1 VAVII
6 FHIGMPKAGSTSL
19 QLWLAERREMLR
31 ARNISCMRI
40 AQYYDDDPITLEP
53 ITPADV
59 TSKFVANED
68 EYRSDAVRRLCDALD
83 AYAPRD
89 EVVVLSS
96 ESYEVLFSM
105 TGRREVL
112 PHFDALARAHEV
124 RIAYYVRPQHTWL
137 ESAWLQWGF
146 RRSEVTPAA
155 WVLSNRKRL
164 NYFRTLQAAR
174 ETAPNLAFEVRPFRA
189 DLLDGGSIVTD
200 FARHFLGV
208 HDVPPATDGELHAN
222 RSIPLEVALL
232 LRAAPPG
239 TFWSDLSDN
248 TQLYALK
255 DLVLGWDLPV
265 SPALERARLVLQRHA
280 RRAYE
285 FGNRKLI
292 AEMGWETEFFVPPVD
307 PAVAGDDSGDDLELD
322 ELDALWQSTASP
334 VERRIAVRALRTLLD
349 GRSGTGAGTVT
360 PAAAPTPA
368 QVPQHADETRRGGR
382 PAPRVVRALR
392 RRAQDLARAGRE
404 RARGARLTLAP
415 PKSVEESS
423 VARLRFT
430 NRRASGP
437 FEAFA
442 AVRAPGE
449 RAPQVHRVPWRH
461 SKPSLDVGRGETA
474 LLQVAIARATAAGA
488 TFELFAL
495 GPNGRPSR
503 VPLPAD
509 AAVAVVVRRRD
520 GGRVVAEHFGVL
532 DLRSRAGETA
542 LVLRAIGA
550 DRSLRGAARTS

>member
-1 VAVII
+1 VGVII
-6 FHIGMPKAGSTSL
+6 FHVGMPKAGSTSL
-19 QLWLAERREMLR
+19 QLWLAERHTMLR
-31 ARNISCMRI
+31 ERNIACMRI
-40 AQYYDDDPITLEP
+40 AQFFDDDPITLEP
-53 ITPADV
+53 ITPTDV

-68 EYRSDAVRRLCDALD
+68 EHRPEAVRRLCDALD
-83 AYAPRD
+83 AYAQRD

-105 TGRREVL
+105 TGRRDVL
-112 PHFDALARAHEV
+112 PHFDALARAHDV

-155 WVLSNRKRL
+155 WALSNRKRL

-208 HDVPPATDGELHAN
+208 RDVPPTTAGELHAN

-239 TFWSDLSDN
+239 AFWSDLSDN

-265 SPALERARLVLQRHA
+265 SPALERARLVLQWHA

-292 AEMGWETEFFVPPVD
+292 AELGWETESFVPPLD
-307 PAVAGDDSGDDLELD
+307 PAMASDDLELD
-322 ELDALWQSTASP
+322 ELDTLWRSTASP
-334 VERRIAVRALRTLLD
+334 VELGITVRALQSLLD
-349 GRSGTGAGTVT
+349 DRRGAGAVM

-368 QVPQHADETRRGGR
+368 EAPQHSDEMYRSRRA
-382 PAPRVVRALR
+382 APRAVRALR
-392 RRAQDLARAGRE
+392 RRAQALARAGRE
-404 RARGARLTLAP
+404 RVRGAQLTLAP

-430 NRRASGP
+430 NGRASGP

-449 RAPQVHRVPWRH
+449 RAPQVHRLLWRR
-461 SKPSLDVGRGETA
+461 SKPSLDVGRGETTV
-474 LLQVAIARATAAGA
+474 LQVAIGRETAAGA

-495 GPNGRPSR
+495 GSNGRPSR
-503 VPLPAD
+503 VPIPAG
-509 AAVAVVVRRRD
+509 AAIAVVVRRRD
-520 GGRVVAEHFGVL
+520 DGRVVAEHCGVL

-542 LVLRAIGA
+542 LVLRATGA
-550 DRSLRGAARTS
+550 DRSLRDAARAS